1 MSYSK
6 IIFTGNYSLLTENL
20 KTRIPDIKFIKQEA
34 ESVIIKID
42 SSLLDDLYYLKGL
55 ELEDNTKILDFEEV
69 TSFDEEKK
77 KENEEKVSSKEEI
90 ISKIH
95 ENIRIDA
102 SFDPN
107 QNLEKAI
114 KNTILRSK
122 VVLPDN
128 HSFNYFLSSC
138 YLLGSSIV
146 ISSLVFISSALF

>member
-6 IIFTGNYSLLTENL
+6 IIFSGNYSLLTENL
-20 KTRIPDIKFIKQEA
+20 KKRIPDIKFIKLEA
-34 ESVIIKID
+34 ESVIVKID

-55 ELEDNTKILDFEEV
+55 ELEDNTKILNFEEV
-69 TSFDEEKK
+69 ASFDDEKK

-95 ENIRIDA
+95 ENIRTDV

-114 KNTILRSK
+114 TNTTLRSK

-128 HSFNYFLSSC
+128 HSFNFFISSC
-138 YLLGSSIV
+138 YLLSSSIV
-146 ISSLVFISSALF
+146 VSSLVFISYALF